1 MQKQLVKNIFCSKC
15 TAKHKTSDC
24 KSSNIVCNECVKTN
38 PKDKSHLRPL
48 CPRLVSST
56 NTKNV
61 SAISYK
67 MSKADKSVAL
77 PLMSA
82 SITCKSKEADRAVSV
97 LLDTGSQ
104 ATLIKR
110 SVVNR
115 LGLPLE
121 VGKVYTSLQGYAG
134 QRVKGTLFDTINFKV
149 YKKGYKETVEVRAY
163 VVDSLVCLNMP
174 GLSKVC
180 RQINKKGIKLA
191 YEPILDTKQDS
202 VEVEVLVGN
211 DLVNKFINWDQK
223 AVRVRGQFLLPTIYD
238 MAASGPVS
246 RSQKIMANRV

>member
-1 MQKQLVKNIFCSKC
+1 MTNCPTYVTIVERQEQLVKNKFCSKC
-15 TAKHKTSDC
+15 SGKHRTNDC
-24 KSSNIVCNECVKTN
+24 KSTNIVCNECVKTN

-48 CPRLVSST
+48 CPRLVCST
-56 NTKNV
+56 NTKNIT
-61 SAISYK
+61 AIGYK

-82 SITCKSKEADRAVSV
+82 SITCKSKEADRSVSV

-121 VGKVYTSLQGYAG
+121 IGKVYTALQGYAG
-134 QRVKGTLFDTINFKV
+134 QKVKGTLFDTVDFKV
-149 YKKGYKETVEVRAY
+149 YKKGYKETVYVKAY
-163 VVDSLVCLNMP
+163 VVDYLVCLNIS
-174 GLSKVC
+174 GLSRVC
-180 RQINKKGIKLA
+180 RQINKQGIKLA

-211 DLVNKFINWDQK
+211 DLVNKFFDWDQK
-223 AVRVRGQFLLPTIYD
+223 PVRV
-238 MAASGPVS
+238 
-246 RSQKIMANRV
+246 

>member
-1 MQKQLVKNIFCSKC
+1 M
-15 TAKHKTSDC
+15 
-24 KSSNIVCNECVKTN
+24 KTN
-38 PKDKSHLRPL
+38 PNDKSHLRPL
-48 CPRLVSST
+48 CQRLVRST

-61 SAISYK
+61 TAISYK

-82 SITCKSKEADRAVSV
+82 SITCRGKEADRAVAV

-134 QRVKGTLFDTINFKV
+134 QRVKGTLFDTVDFKV
-149 YKKGYKETVEVRAY
+149 YKKGYKETIDVKAY

-174 GLSKVC
+174 GLSRVC
-180 RQINKKGIKLA
+180 RQINKQGITLA
-191 YEPILDTKQDS
+191 YGPILDTK
-202 VEVEVLVGN
+202 
-211 DLVNKFINWDQK
+211 
-223 AVRVRGQFLLPTIYD
+223 
-238 MAASGPVS
+238 
-246 RSQKIMANRV
+246 